1 MKKHIL
7 TLISLVALLGT
18 GQVSA
23 DESTQQ
29 IAESNVAKWNEAF
42 AHGKVDDIVSLYTDN
57 AMLVQP
63 NGSISKNTS
72 EIRAFW
78 QTMIEKRGGVL
89 AIDVVEV
96 KGEHDDTIVTTTR
109 ISEVKTL
116 PASAQAQVMKYQY
129 DGVLYSVLK
138 RQHDGS
144 WKAEVQQ
151 WRDNGHGV

>member
-1 MKKHIL
+1 MKKYIL
-7 TLISLVALLGT
+7 AFAVLPVVLWG

-23 DESTQQ
+23 DDSSQR
-29 IAESNVAKWNEAF
+29 IADSNVAKWNEAF
-42 AHGKVDDIVSLYTDN
+42 AHGKVEDIVALYADN

-63 NGSISKNTS
+63 NGTVSKNTS

-78 QTMIEKRGGVL
+78 QTLIEKRGGVL
-89 AIDVVEV
+89 AINVLEV
-96 KGEHDDTIVTTTR
+96 KDEHDDTIVTTTR
-109 ISEVKTL
+109 ISEVKSL
-116 PASAQAQVMKYQY
+116 SAAAQVMTYHY

-144 WKAEVQQ
+144 WKAQVQQ

>member
-1 MKKHIL
+1 MRKHIL
-7 TLISLVALLGT
+7 AFVGLLIALWG
-18 GQVSA
+18 GQVCA
-23 DESTQQ
+23 DDSSQQ
-29 IAESNVAKWNEAF
+29 IADSNVAKWNEAF
-42 AHGKVDDIVSLYTDN
+42 AHGKVDDIVSLYAEN

-63 NGSISKNTS
+63 NGTVSKNTS

-78 QTMIEKRGGVL
+78 QTVIEKRGGVL

-96 KGEHDDTIVTTTR
+96 KEEHDDTIVTTTH

-116 PASAQAQVMKYQY
+116 SAAAPVMKYQY

-138 RQHDGS
+138 RQSDGS
-144 WKAEVQQ
+144 WKAQVQQ